1 MDRLLEVNGLSKSLD
16 GQIVLGACHFS
27 LAPGHITGLLGPNG
41 AGKSTLLRT
50 IAGLLR
56 PDGGEILLHG
66 RPIGRRERPR
76 VAYMADQTQ
85 LPHDLTVRRAIRWYR
100 DLFPD
105 LDLDRFQAVSGSL
118 PERELVS
125 RLSKGQAE
133 RLDLGLLLARDADL
147 YLLDEPLGGVDPVER
162 AKILSAAAGVG
173 VYVLSLTVTLLCKS
187 GKKGHRATLSG
198 AVGSV
203 LAACILGGFLL
214 QVAPLGL
221 LGLGCILAGLPLS
234 IWLLARKVE

>member
-1 MDRLLEVNGLSKSLD
+1 MKGLWLSAKWEFLESELSRW
-16 GQIVLGACHFS
+16 QIVFFIGMGMFYSFNAATSLYGGWVAYSIVSIHLLVFTTMAAYRGIKWPFTGALDLERTSGRPAWQSVLGR
-27 LAPGHITGLLGPNG
+27 
-41 AGKSTLLRT
+41 TLLWT
-50 IAGLLR
+50 VVIALGTALQQVFLR
-56 PDGGEILLHG
+56 
-66 RPIGRRERPR
+66 
-76 VAYMADQTQ
+76 VC
-85 LPHDLTVRRAIRWYR
+85 
-100 DLFPD
+100 
-105 LDLDRFQAVSGSL
+105 LDRFERVWVRIFSDGAQRAARIEDWIGWRPFLAVM
-118 PERELVS
+118 
-125 RLSKGQAE
+125 
-133 RLDLGLLLARDADL
+133 
-147 YLLDEPLGGVDPVER
+147 
-162 AKILSAAAGVG
+162 AAGVG